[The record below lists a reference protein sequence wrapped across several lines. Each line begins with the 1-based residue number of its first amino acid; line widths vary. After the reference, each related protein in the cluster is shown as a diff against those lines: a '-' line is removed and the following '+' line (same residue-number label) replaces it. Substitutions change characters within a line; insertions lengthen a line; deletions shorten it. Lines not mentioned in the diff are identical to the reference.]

1 MFLLA
6 EFVLMI
12 FDQLFVRRDEPLEE
26 IGQALEVMRASLML
40 VRLYNRV
47 VLMYQILSYYFL
59 NFEEHLRILFT
70 VPLVQTSELAIRDE
84 ALAVRK

>member
-47 VLMYQILSYYFL
+47 VLVYQILSYDFL
-59 NFEEHLRILFT
+59 NFEEHLGILFT

>member
-47 VLMYQILSYYFL
+47 VLMYQILSHDFL
-59 NFEEHLRILFT
+59 NFEEHLGILFT